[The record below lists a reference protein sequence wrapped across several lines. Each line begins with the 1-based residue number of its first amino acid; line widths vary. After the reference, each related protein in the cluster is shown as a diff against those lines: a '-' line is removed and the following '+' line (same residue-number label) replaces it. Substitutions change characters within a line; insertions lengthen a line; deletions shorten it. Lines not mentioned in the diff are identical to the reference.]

1 VLVTDDTG
9 VEHTGLGVERVDSGV
24 DTQLGDTTGQD
35 SGGVQVS
42 EGGGRGRVSQIVS
55 GHVDGLDGGDR
66 TLLGGSDT
74 LLHDTHVN
82 SQGGLVT
89 DSRGDTTQKGRH
101 LGTGLGE
108 TENVVNEEQ
117 HILTLLVTEVLGDG
131 ETSQG
136 NTGTGTWGLVHLTED
151 QSDLGVTIKLDDTG
165 LLHLVVQ
172 IVTLTGTLT
181 DTTENGVTTV
191 GLGNVVLHHVSS
203 PIFHFVRFG
212 ISYNQLL
219 NEHGLTDT
227 GTTEQTNLTTTG
239 VGGEKVDNL
248 DTGDENL
255 SLGGL
260 VDECGRIGV
269 DGSELGG
276 LDGTTLVNGVTSDVD
291 DTAQGGGTD
300 GDGDGGT
307 SVGGKDTTGETL
319 GTLKES
325 QSKLLLLRRGA
336 LGGSLHRFGQ
346 ENDTVARKGVKGRG
360 SLPSMAIVRT
370 TPSPRCCCEFV
381 LAWMR
386 IRVQPIRL
394 RTATSRTSFWPLF
407 VVSMAL

>member
-1 VLVTDDTG
+1 
-9 VEHTGLGVERVDSGV
+9 
-24 DTQLGDTTGQD
+24 
-35 SGGVQVS
+35 
-42 EGGGRGRVSQIVS
+42 
-55 GHVDGLDGGDR
+55 
-66 TLLGGSDT
+66 
-74 LLHDTHVN
+74 
-82 SQGGLVT
+82 
-89 DSRGDTTQKGRH
+89 
-101 LGTGLGE
+101 
-108 TENVVNEEQ
+108 
-117 HILTLLVTEVLGDG
+117 
-131 ETSQG
+131 
-136 NTGTGTWGLVHLTED
+136 
-151 QSDLGVTIKLDDTG
+151 
-165 LLHLVVQ
+165 VVQ

-191 GLGNVVLHHVSS
+191 GLGNVVLHNVSS

-260 VDECGRIGV
+260 VDEWGRIGV

-300 GDGDGGT
+300 GDGDGCT
-307 SVGGKDTTGETL
+307 SVGGNDTTGETL

-336 LGGSLHRFGQ
+336 LGGSLHRFG
-346 ENDTVARKGVKGRG
+346 
-360 SLPSMAIVRT
+360 
-370 TPSPRCCCEFV
+370 
-381 LAWMR
+381 
-386 IRVQPIRL
+386 
-394 RTATSRTSFWPLF
+394 
-407 VVSMAL
+407 